1 MKCFRSMKNIWL
13 TLNAFP
19 PTFSLVFC
27 VSAFESVMLVGTQE
41 DENRNIAQLNG
52 RWDI

>member
-1 MKCFRSMKNIWL
+1 MKNIWL
-13 TLNAFP
+13 TLDALP

-41 DENRNIAQLNG
+41 DENRNTAQLNG